1 MADFLDEEAEMS
13 ENEGSDDEQVTTSR
27 KKVVSSDS
35 EEEEE
40 DDEDRI
46 RVSFSSRRFGCGR

>member
-46 RVSFSSRRFGCGR
+46 RVSFSCRRFRCGR

>member
-46 RVSFSSRRFGCGR
+46 RVSFSCRRFRCRR